1 MLLNFENSDPL
12 GIFQLSSAHESSS
25 SSFIERLAFAMDSST
40 TSSALEE
47 DDGGKIMPENGCV
60 PDMIKGVMNTMSSQ
74 MQIIFRKVEEQS
86 ILLQVKLS
94 ASERRVRV
102 LEKRVME

>member
-1 MLLNFENSDPL
+1 MLLNFENSDPP

-25 SSFIERLAFAMDSST
+25 SSFIERLASAMDSST
-40 TSSALEE
+40 TSSVLEE

>member
-1 MLLNFENSDPL
+1 
-12 GIFQLSSAHESSS
+12 
-25 SSFIERLAFAMDSST
+25 MDSST
-40 TSSALEE
+40 TSSVLEE

-60 PDMIKGVMNTMSSQ
+60 PNMIKGVMNTMSSQ

-94 ASERRVRV
+94 TSERRVRE